1 MPLKVSFLFGGV
13 STEYDGSITSLTN
26 VVSSYLALPVRE
38 RPFSVKNL
46 YHISRDDGLVRTIPI
61 DRAFSPD
68 EVQRYVAENST
79 ASGRKLPATLD
90 AIASNAEY
98 VVNLLHGQFGED
110 GGIQTLAALSGIRGT
125 FGDPQVAS
133 LTMNKYAMSSF
144 VSALLPSEVIR
155 VPKTTLVKPR
165 GVLEAVRLAK
175 LSRSPIVVKPNSL
188 GSSLFSEL
196 FHDPGESA
204 AEIEALLGT
213 IFTYDSAALVQ
224 EFISGAE
231 YTCGCLVSSSEVIPL
246 PVVKVDADSQFCGRD
261 QKYSSHVAKKTV
273 INLDDEISRR
283 IQTVAERI
291 VSSIDIYN
299 MARIDFR
306 VTESSEIWFLECNYI
321 PGIAKDGSFE
331 MMLHH
336 RGMTVID
343 LISWVASNATP
354 FIRPEHYVNYD
365 SV

>member
-175 LSRSPIVVKPNSL
+175 LSRSPIVVKPNS
-188 GSSLFSEL
+188 
-196 FHDPGESA
+196 
-204 AEIEALLGT
+204 
-213 IFTYDSAALVQ
+213 
-224 EFISGAE
+224 
-231 YTCGCLVSSSEVIPL
+231 
-246 PVVKVDADSQFCGRD
+246 
-261 QKYSSHVAKKTV
+261 
-273 INLDDEISRR
+273 
-283 IQTVAERI
+283 
-291 VSSIDIYN
+291 
-299 MARIDFR
+299 
-306 VTESSEIWFLECNYI
+306 
-321 PGIAKDGSFE
+321 
-331 MMLHH
+331 
-336 RGMTVID
+336 
-343 LISWVASNATP
+343 
-354 FIRPEHYVNYD
+354 
-365 SV
+365 